1 MEEKLEQL
9 RRKLCEQTTDL
20 VNKAGVPP
28 IVLAT
33 MILDLAVALPISM
46 GVPAPDIAVSLRA
59 HAAMLDRLE
68 HDESRGTHDGSAWN

>member
-28 IVLAT
+28 LVLST

-46 GVPAPDIAVSLRA
+46 GVPPADIALSLRA
-59 HAAMLDRLE
+59 HAVMLDRLDHGE
-68 HDESRGTHDGSAWN
+68 GLGTHDASAWN